1 MGLTDKLKD
10 LKSKAEDAVVERG
23 DQIHSAVEK
32 ATSVADERTGGK
44 YRERIQKAGAKADGL
59 VESLKDTNAR
69 GSDAETTAGGADADA
84 GAHGADAETTA
95 GGADAQEP
103 GGQTDAR
110 ASADGDGETTSV

>member
-1 MGLTDKLKD
+1 MGLTDKLKE
-10 LKSKAEDAVVERG
+10 LKGKAEDAVVERG

-69 GSDAETTAGGADADA
+69 GAGTQHPAAETDA
-84 GAHGADAETTA
+84 H
-95 GGADAQEP
+95 
-103 GGQTDAR
+103 
-110 ASADGDGETTSV
+110 ASADGGEQPPSA